1 MKVLHST
8 VHVITLILL
17 SSLLHITT
25 CTVYTVTP
33 DDHYYPNTTC
43 HHCHNL
49 QHYLLNITKYFTS
62 NTQLL
67 FLPGLHHLHT
77 DLIIQNVHNIS
88 LIGSTTNSNPV
99 IQCNFWAGIMMTTIT
114 NLTIKNL
121 LVQDCK
127 IRMLFDNK
135 PYNELYFS
143 MLIRDC

>member
-1 MKVLHST
+1 MTNMYSL
-8 VHVITLILL
+8 LLL

-43 HHCHNL
+43 RHCHNL

-77 DLIIQNVHNIS
+77 DLIIQNVRNIS
-88 LIGSTTNSNPV
+88 LIGSKAEVSSTTLKAT
-99 IQCNFWAGIMMTTIT
+99 IQGNLSLILIF
-114 NLTIKNL
+114 NVSKLTIK
-121 LVQDCK
+121 DMI
-127 IRMLFDNK
+127 IR
-135 PYNELYFS
+135 S
-143 MLIRDC
+143 T